1 MTVQAFPHRNKL
13 TGWFVFIA
21 ILIAIGYAG
30 NAAGTKPDADV
41 LYQYDTAIGGG
52 IVYLLMAGV
61 ILLIARGSHDLLA
74 LRRPTM
80 TWPKALGLAT
90 ALFVAAMVI
99 DSGLEQVLHA
109 GSEQGLIPTRWDSG
123 HAAAYVCN
131 WIVIAGVAP
140 LVEEVTFRGL
150 GYSLLSPRLGMWPT
164 VVLTGALFA
173 ASHGLIRALPELM
186 VLGCALAWLRA
197 RTDSV
202 LPGIAVHAA
211 FNSVALASVFF

>member
-1 MTVQAFPHRNKL
+1 MIAQAFPHRNKL
-13 TGWFVFIA
+13 TGWFVFIG

-30 NAAGTKPDADV
+30 NAAGTKPDPDV
-41 LYQYDTAIGGG
+41 LYTFSTAIGGG

-61 ILLIARGSHDLLA
+61 VLLIARGNHDLLA
-74 LRRPTM
+74 IRRPSM
-80 TWPKALGLAT
+80 TWPRALGLAT

-109 GSEQGLIPTRWDSG
+109 GSEQGLIPSRWEPD
-123 HAAAYVCN
+123 HAAAYACN

-150 GYSLLSPRLGMWPT
+150 GYSLLSPRIGMWAS
-164 VVLTGALFA
+164 VALTGALFA
-173 ASHGLIRALPELM
+173 ASHGLIRALPELI

-197 RTDSV
+197 RTESV